1 MANCNVNL
9 AMNSDILPSSRKEEA
24 FNEFYTEVKE
34 IEKRDSVL
42 TPKQQI
48 DRLLRPGSTYFN
60 LNPFEVLQ
68 VDPDVPLDEVKKK
81 YKRLSILVHPDKN
94 QDDPDRAQQAFESES
109 IEIPDTGTFINK
121 AWKTLENEET
131 RNKCMDVI
139 EEARART
146 EHMINEKRKK
156 LKREGKEQRVDE
168 DDPTNYKHAVYVMT
182 MKLFADMERKRR
194 ELEQRDMEE
203 RKRKREQEIEEEEK
217 ATIEKEWQKNF
228 EESRQSRVNSWK
240 AFQAGSSGSTKNKSK
255 KIRSSFKPPKHK
267 AESR

>member
-1 MANCNVNL
+1 MASAGRNANPTMG
-9 AMNSDILPSSRKEEA
+9 AGILPVEKEEQ

-60 LNPFEVLQ
+60 LNPYEVLQ
-68 VDPDVPLDEVKKK
+68 VEADSTLDEVKKK

-94 QDDPDRAQQAFESES
+94 QDDPDRAQQAFE
-109 IEIPDTGTFINK
+109 IVNR

-131 RNKCMDVI
+131 RAKCLDVI
-139 EEARART
+139 EEAKART
-146 EHMINEKRKK
+146 DHMISEKRKK
-156 LKREGKEQRVDE
+156 LKREGKEPRVEE
-168 DDPTNYKHAVYVMT
+168 DDAANYKHAVYVMT

-194 ELEQRDMEE
+194 DLEQRDMEE

-228 EESRQSRVNSWK
+228 EESRQNRVESWK
-240 AFQAGSSGSTKNKSK
+240 AFQAASSGSGKTKNKK
-255 KIRSSFKPPKHK
+255 VRGGFKPPKHK

>member
-1 MANCNVNL
+1 MT
-9 AMNSDILPSSRKEEA
+9 SSGPRLNAAPGGDGLGIHKEVA

-34 IEKRDSVL
+34 IEKRDAVL

-68 VDPDVPLDEVKKK
+68 VDSEANLDEVKKK

-94 QDDPDRAQQAFESES
+94 PDDQERAQQAFE
-109 IEIPDTGTFINK
+109 IINK

-131 RNKCMDVI
+131 RRKCLDVI
-139 EEARART
+139 EEAKART
-146 EHMINEKRKK
+146 DHMISEKRKK
-156 LKREGKEQRVDE
+156 LKKEGKDPRIDE
-168 DDPTNYKHAVYVMT
+168 DDPANYKHAVYVMT

-194 ELEQRDMEE
+194 DLEQREMEE

-217 ATIEKEWQKNF
+217 ANLEREWQKNF
-228 EESRQSRVNSWK
+228 EESRQNRVNSWK
-240 AFQAGSSGSTKNKSK
+240 AFQAGSSGSGKVKNKK
-255 KIRSSFKPPKHK
+255 FKGTFKPPKHK

>member
-1 MANCNVNL
+1 MA
-9 AMNSDILPSSRKEEA
+9 AIDSSISRNGSAFPEREVE

-60 LNPFEVLQ
+60 LNPYEVLQ
-68 VDPDVPLDEVKKK
+68 IDPETSLEEVKKK

-94 QDDPDRAQQAFESES
+94 QDDSDRAQQAFE
-109 IEIPDTGTFINK
+109 IINK

-131 RNKCMDVI
+131 RHKCLEII
-139 EEARART
+139 EEAKERT
-146 EHMINEKRKK
+146 NHMIKEKKK
-156 LKREGKEQRVDE
+156 KQKKDGKESQIEE
-168 DDPTNYKHAVYVMT
+168 DDPQAYRHAVYVMT
-182 MKLFADMERKRR
+182 MKLFADLERRR
-194 ELEQRDMEE
+194 RDLEIRDTEE

-217 ATIEKEWQKNF
+217 AKMQKEWQKNF
-228 EESRQSRVNSWK
+228 EESRQNRVNSWK
-240 AFQAGSSGSTKNKSK
+240 AFQAGGSGGPSSGTKETKTK
-255 KIRSSFKPPKHK
+255 KFKGFKPPKHK